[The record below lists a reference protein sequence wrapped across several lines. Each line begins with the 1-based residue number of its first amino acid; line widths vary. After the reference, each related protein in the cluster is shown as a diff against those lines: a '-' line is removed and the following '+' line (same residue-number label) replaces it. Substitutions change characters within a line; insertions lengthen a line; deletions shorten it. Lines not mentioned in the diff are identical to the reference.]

1 MVRTQI
7 QLSEE
12 QAAALK
18 KLAAEKHV
26 SMAELIRR
34 CVDRFI
40 RLEGGVGDAERRRR
54 AMAAV
59 GLVNSGLSDLATEH
73 DRYLAEA
80 YATHE
85 QS

>member
-7 QLSEE
+7 QLTQD
-12 QAAALK
+12 QASLLK
-18 KLAAEKHV
+18 ELAARKDV

-40 RLEGGVGDAERRRR
+40 SLEGGIGEAEKRRR

-59 GLVNSGLSDLATEH
+59 GFVTGGPGDLAENH
-73 DRYLAEA
+73 DKYLAEA
-80 YATHE
+80 YSE
-85 QS
+85 